1 MQAILT
7 FLKYCW
13 RGLNFIRDC
22 VMNLVFLLFVLLLG
36 AILSLSSYMDG
47 EKVELVSEQGAL
59 LLNLVDL
66 WPIFNKKSW

>member
-1 MQAILT
+1 MQAILA

-22 VMNLVFLLFVLLLG
+22 VMNLVFLLFVLLLD

-59 LLNLVDL
+59 LLNLVGPLAD
-66 WPIFNKKSW
+66 FE

>member
-13 RGLNFIRDC
+13 RGLNSIRDG

-66 WPIFNKKSW
+66 WQIFNKKSW